1 MKVDFL
7 SINTTS
13 ISGFKIAIIIP
24 GIPPPVP
31 MSEIELPANNL
42 LNSYES

>member
-1 MKVDFL
+1 MNVDFL
-7 SINTTS
+7 SIKTTS
-13 ISGFKIAIIIP
+13 ILGFKIAIIIP

-31 MSEIELPANNL
+31 MSEIELPVNSL